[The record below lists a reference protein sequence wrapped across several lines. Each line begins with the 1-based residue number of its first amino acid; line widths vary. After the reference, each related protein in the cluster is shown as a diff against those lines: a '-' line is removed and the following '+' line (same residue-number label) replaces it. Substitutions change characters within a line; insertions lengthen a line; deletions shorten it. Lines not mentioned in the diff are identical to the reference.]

1 MVIAYVGKLFFLK
14 ELLKLYLAGGF
25 YSFNVVKVAIVRFF
39 RQSDSFLEEN
49 VRYMYY
55 EAHVWY
61 RIKYL
66 IQFIT
71 ITSSYTDHFKL
82 QWKLSNVTKKKITPS
97 KVKCGVPIW

>member
-25 YSFNVVKVAIVRFF
+25 YSFKVVKVAILRFF
-39 RQSDSFLEEN
+39 RQSDSFLGQN

-71 ITSSYTDHFKL
+71 ITSSYTDHLKL
-82 QWKLSNVTKKKITPS
+82 QWKLSNVTKKKQRLP
-97 KVKCGVPIW
+97 K